1 MREASHAGTLPPC
14 NGKSANP
21 ERFICHYV
29 LKLQTQKSTTL
40 FLIAL
45 FKLVKGLSLLAVA
58 FGALHFL
65 HHDLAHSIEHWVNA
79 LRVDPENHYVHS
91 ILAKALNISPKQLK
105 LISAGTFLYAA
116 MFLTEGTGLLLRK
129 RWAEY
134 FTTISTGLFI
144 PLEVYELVKHVT
156 PLKALLLIVNVAILV
171 YLIVRLRRER
181 A

>member
-1 MREASHAGTLPPC
+1 MRAASHSGTLPPC

-29 LKLQTQKSTTL
+29 LKLKTQKSTTL

-45 FKLVKGLSLLAVA
+45 FKLAKGISLLAVG

-65 HHDLAHSIEHWVNA
+65 HHDMAETLEHWINA
-79 LRVDPENHYVHS
+79 LRVDPGNHYVHTVLS
-91 ILAKALNISPKQLK
+91 KALNVSPKQLK

-116 MFLTEGTGLLLRK
+116 MFLTEGTGLLLRR

-134 FTTISTGLFI
+134 FTIISTALFI
-144 PLEVYELVKHVT
+144 PLEVYELAKHVT
-156 PLKALLLIVNVAILV
+156 AVKIIVTLLNVAIVV
-171 YLIVRLRRER
+171 YLVRRVRTTR
-181 A
+181 